1 MKNLHLRKEKNN
13 IKRILVLLIMLILFF
28 SNTKPVFA
36 AESVSKIQLKGSNT
50 IQDNEKYYKN
60 TVKVWTNN
68 INTLYKY
75 MVYYNNNIKGQY
87 ISKATSYTF
96 KEDGKYTIKR
106 ESNNSTQSYDLGT
119 FYIDRTE
126 PTIKKCEI
134 TNDQY
139 CAEAELTVRATDNM
153 RNKKYNCR

>member
-36 AESVSKIQLKGSNT
+36 SVAVKEIQLKG
-50 IQDNEKYYKN
+50 NEEIKENGKYYN
-60 TVKVWTNN
+60 CNVKVWTNN
-68 INTLYKY
+68 VWRGYDITGITGQVDVYTSKTCSSEGYYKITNGNTN
-75 MVYYNNNIKGQY
+75 MG
-87 ISKATSYTF
+87 
-96 KEDGKYTIKR
+96 G
-106 ESNNSTQSYDLGT
+106 
-119 FYIDRTE
+119 FYIDKTM

-153 RNKKYNCR
+153 RNKKYNCI